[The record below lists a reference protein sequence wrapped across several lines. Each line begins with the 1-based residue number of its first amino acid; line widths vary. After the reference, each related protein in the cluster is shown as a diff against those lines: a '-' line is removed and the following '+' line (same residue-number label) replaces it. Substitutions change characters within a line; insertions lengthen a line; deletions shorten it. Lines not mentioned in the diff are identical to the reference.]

1 MRKIP
6 MLVAVIGIV
15 GVAGIVGLNLRAQAP
30 APADQPT
37 TPSGCLKA
45 TRDFQASAMKAAAP
59 VNAEKYAVIQK
70 DKTQYALACLAKLAV
85 NSVAA
90 QELTPLAELYIE
102 AGQPEKGDAAIAK
115 AIAAQS
121 DPALKAKA
129 VTTAVGIVMRQPL
142 SDERNARAEQL
153 VAELEALPA
162 SFVRERIEGHGR
174 LNSYYRADDIDAGII
189 KHSSRIIELNQKL
202 TPADRVPPIDRT
214 LVAAYVNLAEA
225 LAGQEQNA
233 KALDALRRAPSELTG
248 ISGVVDQLKETV
260 ARYELVGKPGAP
272 VEAPQWLNAP
282 ADTTKLA
289 MNSGQVTWLQFTAH
303 WCGPCRESYPSVVK
317 MQQQFGAKGFRVVMV
332 TQFYGYFEKQR
343 NLSPADELAA
353 IKGYFPQHGILF
365 PIAVADNNMV
375 VSADGKMTRTVNVN
389 DANYKVAGIPQIQI
403 IDKKGNVRLI
413 MIGYDTANDA
423 RMADLIARLLAEPR
437 Q

>member
-1 MRKIP
+1 MRKTSMIG
-6 MLVAVIGIV
+6 VVIGVI
-15 GVAGIVGLNLRAQAP
+15 GVIGLVGLNLGAQAP
-30 APADQPT
+30 VPADQPT

-45 TRDFQASAMKAAAP
+45 TRDFQAASMKAAAP

-70 DKTQYALACLAKLAV
+70 DKLEFAKACLAKLAV
-85 NSVAA
+85 DAVPA
-90 QELTPLAELYIE
+90 QELTPLAELFIE
-102 AGQPEKGDAAIAK
+102 AGQPEKGDATIAK
-115 AIAAQS
+115 AVAAQT
-121 DPALKAKA
+121 DPALKARA
-129 VTTAVGIVMRQPL
+129 VITALGIVLRQPV
-142 SDERNARAEQL
+142 SDERNSRAEKL
-153 VAELEALPA
+153 VAELETLPA

-174 LNSYYRADDIDAGII
+174 INSYYRADDIDAGII
-189 KHSSRIIELNQKL
+189 THSSRIIELNQKL
-202 TPADRVPPIDRT
+202 APADRVPPIDRT

-233 KALDALRRAPSELTG
+233 KALDALRRAPGELTG
-248 ISGVVDQLKETV
+248 ISGVADQLKGTV

-272 VEAPQWLNAP
+272 VEAPQWLNVP
-282 ADTTKLA
+282 AGTTKLA

-317 MQQQFGAKGFRVVMV
+317 MQTQFGARGFRVVMV

-353 IKGYFPQHGILF
+353 IKGYFPQHGIVF

-375 VSADGKMTRTVNVN
+375 VSPDGKMTRTVNLN

-403 IDKKGNVRLI
+403 IDKRGNVRLI

-423 RMADLIARLLAEPR
+423 RMADLVARLLAEPGR
-437 Q
+437 

>member
-1 MRKIP
+1 MRRRSMI
-6 MLVAVIGIV
+6 VAVIGLI
-15 GVAGIVGLNLRAQAP
+15 GLVGLNLSAQAP

-37 TPSGCLKA
+37 TPSACLKA

-70 DKTQYALACLAKLAV
+70 DKLEFARACLAKLAV
-85 NSVAA
+85 DGVPA
-90 QELTPLAELYIE
+90 QELTPLAELFIE
-102 AGQPEKGDAAIAK
+102 AGQPEKGDATIAR
-115 AIAAQS
+115 AIAAQT

-129 VTTAVGIVMRQPL
+129 VTTAIGIVMRQPL
-142 SDERNARAEQL
+142 SDERNARAERL
-153 VAELEALPA
+153 VVELEALPA
-162 SFVRERIEGHGR
+162 SFVKERIEGHGR

-202 TPADRVPPIDRT
+202 TAADRVMPLDRT

-233 KALDALRRAPSELTG
+233 KALDVLRRAPKELDG
-248 ISGVVDQLKETV
+248 ISGVADQLKETL

-282 ADTTKLA
+282 AGTTKLA
-289 MNSGQVTWLQFTAH
+289 MTGGQVTWLQFTAH

-317 MQQQFGAKGFRVVMV
+317 LQKQFGAKGLRVVMV

-353 IKGYFPQHGILF
+353 LKGYFPQHGILF
-365 PIAVADNNMV
+365 PTAVADNNMV

-423 RMADLIARLLAEPR
+423 RMADLIARLLTEPG